1 MPVPRNIFITGR
13 PGIGKTTA
21 IVKVIELLDLPVHGF
36 TTAEIREG
44 RKRVGFEIKDMQGNA
59 AVMAHVDFPGPIRV
73 GKYGV
78 DTGAVE
84 AVGAEALR
92 RALERRTPAVVDE
105 VGKMELA
112 CPAFV
117 DALLAAVAAD
127 IPVLGTMHLR
137 ADEATRSIRAREDTQ
152 IMEIT
157 RANRNELPRR
167 LADLLKQAAGV
178 ATDPS

>member
-1 MPVPRNIFITGR
+1 VPVPRNIFITGR